1 MVFNMTNHDE
11 MNEQHKENQNEDL
24 SKNQSDVLPKGNIAL
39 NILIFIGWMIL
50 AQLPIIIIL
59 TITNLSV
66 KMDTLKATMSTV
78 LYLIVVSVVVWLI
91 RRYYRR
97 HTYEH
102 TDKFTTKDIGINIGW
117 AVLLR
122 IIVYAFL
129 FLLYKVTGSAQTSN
143 DKLLFGDMNQQATNA
158 SQLAQVFPFIIFVI
172 TISFIAPYLE
182 ELIYRGIFKETLF
195 KKTSFWLPFIIS
207 SIVFGSQHGINNIIS
222 FIMYTSMGMV
232 FYLAYSRRGNIK
244 DSMMVHMIHNSIIG
258 IAILVGYFY
267 IMFK

>member
-1 MVFNMTNHDE
+1 MKIY
-11 MNEQHKENQNEDL
+11 QK
-24 SKNQSDVLPKGNIAL
+24 SKRCFTERKYSIKYPH
-39 NILIFIGWMIL
+39 FIGWMIL

-102 TDKFTTKDIGINIGW
+102 TDKFTTKDIGINIGGS
-117 AVLLR
+117 LTSYYCLC
-122 IIVYAFL
+122 IL

-158 SQLAQVFPFIIFVI
+158 SQLAQVFPFII
-172 TISFIAPYLE
+172 L
-182 ELIYRGIFKETLF
+182 
-195 KKTSFWLPFIIS
+195 
-207 SIVFGSQHGINNIIS
+207 
-222 FIMYTSMGMV
+222 
-232 FYLAYSRRGNIK
+232 
-244 DSMMVHMIHNSIIG
+244 
-258 IAILVGYFY
+258 
-267 IMFK
+267 

>member
-1 MVFNMTNHDE
+1 MTNHDE

-102 TDKFTTKDIGINIGW
+102 TDKFTTKDIGINIGG
-117 AVLLR
+117 
-122 IIVYAFL
+122 
-129 FLLYKVTGSAQTSN
+129 GSLTSYYC
-143 DKLLFGDMNQQATNA
+143 LCIF
-158 SQLAQVFPFIIFVI
+158 VPFIQSHRVC
-172 TISFIAPYLE
+172 SN
-182 ELIYRGIFKETLF
+182 K
-195 KKTSFWLPFIIS
+195 
-207 SIVFGSQHGINNIIS
+207 
-222 FIMYTSMGMV
+222 
-232 FYLAYSRRGNIK
+232 
-244 DSMMVHMIHNSIIG
+244 
-258 IAILVGYFY
+258 
-267 IMFK
+267 

>member
-1 MVFNMTNHDE
+1 MKKVVFNMTNHDE

-122 IIVYAFL
+122 IVSMHFCSFYTKSQG
-129 FLLYKVTGSAQTSN
+129 LLK
-143 DKLLFGDMNQQATNA
+143 
-158 SQLAQVFPFIIFVI
+158 QV
-172 TISFIAPYLE
+172 TISYC
-182 ELIYRGIFKETLF
+182 
-195 KKTSFWLPFIIS
+195 
-207 SIVFGSQHGINNIIS
+207 
-222 FIMYTSMGMV
+222 
-232 FYLAYSRRGNIK
+232 
-244 DSMMVHMIHNSIIG
+244 
-258 IAILVGYFY
+258 LV
-267 IMFK
+267 I

>member
-1 MVFNMTNHDE
+1 MTNHDE

-50 AQLPIIIIL
+50 GQLPIIIIL

-102 TDKFTTKDIGINIGW
+102 TGKFTTKDIGINIGW

-122 IIVYAFL
+122 IIVYAFCS
-129 FLLYKVTGSAQTSN
+129 FYTKSQGLLK
-143 DKLLFGDMNQQATNA
+143 
-158 SQLAQVFPFIIFVI
+158 QV
-172 TISFIAPYLE
+172 TISYC
-182 ELIYRGIFKETLF
+182 
-195 KKTSFWLPFIIS
+195 
-207 SIVFGSQHGINNIIS
+207 
-222 FIMYTSMGMV
+222 
-232 FYLAYSRRGNIK
+232 
-244 DSMMVHMIHNSIIG
+244 
-258 IAILVGYFY
+258 LV
-267 IMFK
+267 I